1 MIIDI
6 FQDTVCPWCRI
17 GKKNL
22 TDALDKWTG
31 EDVEIRY
38 RSFQLDPSTP
48 LEGKPYKEN
57 MKSKFGDNPERLQG
71 MLQQV
76 TSAGAAV
83 GVNFDFSRV
92 ERSPN
97 TLKSHQLILLAPE
110 DKKQDVVDAIYQA
123 YFEEG
128 RDIGNVEVLL
138 EIATEA
144 GIDAESLAERLR
156 AKDGLE
162 QVEDDLEFASKV
174 GITGVPFFIINDK
187 YALTGAQPSSTI
199 LQALEQVAQE
209 HD

>member
-1 MIIDI
+1 MVIDI

-22 TDALDKWTG
+22 TDALAKWTG

-38 RSFQLDPSTP
+38 RSFQLDPTTP
-48 LEGKPYKEN
+48 LEGKPFKEN
-57 MKSKFGDNPERLQG
+57 LESKFGDNSERMQG

-76 TSAGAAV
+76 TGAGAAV

-97 TLKSHQLILLAPE
+97 TLKSHQLIILAPK

-123 YFEEG
+123 YFEDG
-128 RDIGNVEVLL
+128 RDIGSVEVLL
-138 EIATEA
+138 EIAKEV
-144 GIDAESLAERLR
+144 GIAADSLEEQLR
-156 AKDGLE
+156 AKEGLE
-162 QVEDDLEFASKV
+162 QVEDDLEFARQV
-174 GITGVPFFIINDK
+174 GITGVPFFIINDQ

-199 LQALEQVAQE
+199 LQAMEQVSQKN
-209 HD
+209 D

>member
-1 MIIDI
+1 MVIDI

-22 TDALDKWTG
+22 MDALAKWTG
-31 EDVEIRY
+31 KDVEIRY
-38 RSFQLDPSTP
+38 RSFQLDPTTP
-48 LEGKPYKEN
+48 LEGKPFKEN
-57 MKSKFGDNPERLQG
+57 MESKFGDNSERMQG

-76 TSAGAAV
+76 TGAGAAV

-97 TLKSHQLILLAPE
+97 TLKSHQLIVLAPE

-123 YFEEG
+123 YFEDG

-138 EIATEA
+138 EIAKEA
-144 GIDAESLAERLR
+144 GIAAEGLEERLR
-156 AKDGLE
+156 AKEGLE
-162 QVEDDLEFASKV
+162 QVEDDLEFARQV

-187 YALTGAQPSSTI
+187 YVLTGAQPSSTI
-199 LQALEQVAQE
+199 LEALEQVAQKN
-209 HD
+209 D

>member
-97 TLKSHQLILLAPE
+97 TLKSHQLIVLAPE